1 MGNAHEQNRWYPLRV
16 TYGRE
21 LKLKDR
27 LDKLQLASFIPM
39 TYKQIEKDG
48 RRRRALVPAINNL
61 CFVHATRCAI
71 DDLRSQLKET
81 IPFHYIWDR
90 ATSLPIVVPDKAM
103 DDFIRVSSS
112 IDDDIIYISDVSPL
126 LKSGQKVRVIA
137 GPFAGIEGKVVRIR
151 KAKRVMVEL
160 PEMLAV
166 ATTYIRPEWLES
178 VDDDI

>member
-1 MGNAHEQNRWYPLRV
+1 MGNTHEQNRWYPLRV

-48 RRRRALVPAINNL
+48 RRRRALVPAINK
-61 CFVHATRCAI
+61 TRCAI

-166 ATTYIRPEWLES
+166 ATTYIRPEWLET
-178 VDDDI
+178 IKE

>member
-1 MGNAHEQNRWYPLRV
+1 
-16 TYGRE
+16 
-21 LKLKDR
+21 
-27 LDKLQLASFIPM
+27 
-39 TYKQIEKDG
+39 
-48 RRRRALVPAINNL
+48 
-61 CFVHATRCAI
+61 
-71 DDLRSQLKET
+71 
-81 IPFHYIWDR
+81 
-90 ATSLPIVVPDKAM
+90 M